1 MSGRHPRDE
10 LGRVLPH
17 AWWPDDRQAPG
28 ELELVRRFCNSIN
41 RENGAERF
49 ATSVALDRWLVSE
62 GAAPLHASRAGLV
75 RVIAVREAL
84 HDLVVAN
91 ATGGH
96 DLAAWHA
103 LADAAGEMSFRVV
116 VEHDQPVL
124 RPGGPAVD
132 VFIARVVAAVLAARR
147 DGSWARLKAC
157 RNCHWVVFD
166 PSKNRSSRWCSMTA
180 CGGRHNAREYRR
192 RQRSAN

>member
-17 AWWPDDRQAPG
+17 AWWPADRQAPG
-28 ELELVRRFCNSIN
+28 ELELVRRFCNSVN

-49 ATSVALDRWLVSE
+49 RTSAALDRWLASE
-62 GAAPLHASRAGLV
+62 AQAPVHASRAGLV
-75 RVIAVREAL
+75 RLIALRESF
-84 HDLVVAN
+84 HRLVVAN
-91 ATGGH
+91 ATGT
-96 DLAAWHA
+96 DDPDVWDSLAAI
-103 LADAAGEMSFRVV
+103 AGEISFRVTRRLDA
-116 VEHDQPVL
+116 VELQPT
-124 RPGGPAVD
+124 GSAVD
-132 VFIARVVAAVLAARR
+132 VLIGRLVATVITSHG
-147 DGSWARLKAC
+147 DGSFARLKAC

-192 RQRSAN
+192 RQRSAG